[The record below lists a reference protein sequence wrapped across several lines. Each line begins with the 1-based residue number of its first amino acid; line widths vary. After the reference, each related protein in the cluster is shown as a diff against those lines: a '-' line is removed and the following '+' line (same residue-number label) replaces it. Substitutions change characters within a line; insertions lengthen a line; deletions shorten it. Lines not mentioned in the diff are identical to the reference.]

1 MTFPLAIPL
10 AMTLPGNPVSWFNG
24 STRISLT
31 NEQLGM
37 FTKKDHPW
45 NTLWG
50 QHFYLLVVEFTVFC
64 CFVFFFNCFSWHH
77 QKPSLEILLGG
88 FFKAS
93 KISVSVSS
101 LSVSGWD
108 LQGKVPACCWW
119 WRSGSVMAG
128 EWVGSCAFQAS
139 CETQQTPPC
148 FQEISSVF
156 FFFFVN
162 INSKQNR
169 LKHEISMAHLS
180 PREVCLLL

>member
-64 CFVFFFNCFSWHH
+64 CFVFFLIVFPGIIKNLLWKYYLGAFS
-77 QKPSLEILLGG
+77 KPVKYQFPFLPCLSQGGICRARCQPAAGDGARAAWWLGSEWDPVPFRHPVKHNKHLPASRKSLP
-88 FFKAS
+88 S
-93 KISVSVSS
+93 
-101 LSVSGWD
+101 
-108 LQGKVPACCWW
+108 
-119 WRSGSVMAG
+119 
-128 EWVGSCAFQAS
+128 
-139 CETQQTPPC
+139 
-148 FQEISSVF
+148 F
-156 FFFFVN
+156 FFF
-162 INSKQNR
+162 
-169 LKHEISMAHLS
+169 LS
-180 PREVCLLL
+180 T